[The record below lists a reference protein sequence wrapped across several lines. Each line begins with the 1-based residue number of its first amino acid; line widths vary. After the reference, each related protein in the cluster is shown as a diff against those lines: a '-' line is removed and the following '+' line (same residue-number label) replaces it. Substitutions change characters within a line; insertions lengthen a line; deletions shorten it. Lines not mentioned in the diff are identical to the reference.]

1 MKRRSSPGERAA
13 YLQVRPLTC
22 CCAYVGDE
30 SLTWLTRNES
40 YVMVQRVMVQTVT
53 GPTSVE
59 NLGRTLMHEHLFI
72 AFPGA
77 WFDPFVKF
85 DRPALIE
92 DAVARLVKLRIEHG
106 ICTFVDPCPIELGRD
121 VMIMKEVSEKSG
133 VQIICTTGFYYEER
147 GLPIYWRA
155 RTVEEL
161 AELYIRE
168 INHGIA
174 DTGVRAGAIKVS
186 TGAPSV
192 TEQEKK
198 FLAAACIAQKMTGV
212 PIITHTTQGCA
223 GPEQQQL
230 FAAGGVDPHRCLI
243 GHCCTN
249 PDYTYH
255 RRVVDGGS
263 YIGFDQVGYSNFQR
277 DDVRADSVAELVR
290 GGFRAQVM
298 MSMDCACSTLGRPT
312 TQQLTCEETPTA
324 KRLKPQ
330 EIWPPHTY
338 MFTEFVPLLHA
349 RGVSQADVQFILEE
363 NPRRFFAG
371 EPLPK
376 ACAR

>member
-1 MKRRSSPGERAA
+1 MI
-13 YLQVRPLTC
+13 
-22 CCAYVGDE
+22 
-30 SLTWLTRNES
+30 
-40 YVMVQRVMVQTVT
+40 QTVT
-53 GPTSVE
+53 GPISVKS
-59 NLGRTLMHEHLFI
+59 LGRTLMHEHLFI

-92 DAVARLVKLRIEHG
+92 DAVARLVELRTVHG
-106 ICTFVDPCPIELGRD
+106 VSTFVDPCPIELGRD
-121 VMIMKEVSEKSG
+121 VMIMKEVSERSG
-133 VQIICTTGFYYEER
+133 MQIICTTGFYYQER

-155 RTVEEL
+155 RTVDEI

-168 INHGIA
+168 INHGIG

-186 TGAPSV
+186 TGAPFV

-198 FLAAACIAQKMTGV
+198 FTAAACIAQKVTGV

-230 FAAGGVDPHRCLI
+230 FVAGGVDAHRCLI
-243 GHCCTN
+243 GHCCAS
-249 PDYTYH
+249 PEHAYH

-277 DDVRADSVAELVR
+277 DDVRADNVAKLVR
-290 GGFRAQVM
+290 SGFRAQIM

-312 TQQLTCEETPTA
+312 TQLSCEETSKT
-324 KRLKPQ
+324 KRLKSQ
-330 EIWPPHTY
+330 DLWPPHTY
-338 MFTEFVPLLHA
+338 MFTDFIPMLHA
-349 RGVSQADVQFILEE
+349 KGVSQSDVQFILEE

-371 EPLPK
+371 ELLPK
-376 ACAR
+376 ASAS